1 MTSLARFAIVE
12 NVKDSLQ
19 NVAPQRRVITDLD
32 ALRALANPQRA
43 AILKLLMSG
52 RSRTATECAATV
64 GASPSACSYHLR
76 ELERFGFV
84 VRDDPDPSER
94 KAGADVDGRTR
105 QWRASAIGFSLRAEP
120 LSQADPESL
129 AVFGAVWNADRA
141 ENDRLATEF
150 ADRFGELPP
159 EWQDVA
165 DFRTYELDV
174 TAEEVARLVEQ
185 IDALLLPYRAGSRD
199 QASPTTRPVH
209 IVFQAIPRIEAP

>member
-1 MTSLARFAIVE
+1 M
-12 NVKDSLQ
+12 KDSLQ
-19 NVAPQRRVITDLD
+19 TVAPQRRVITDLD

-76 ELERFGFV
+76 QLERFGFV
-84 VRDDPDPSER
+84 VRDDPDPAE
-94 KAGADVDGRTR
+94 ATTAADVDGRTR
-105 QWRASAIGFSLRAEP
+105 RWRASAVGFSLGAKP

-141 ENDRLATEF
+141 ENDRLAIEF
-150 ADRFGELPP
+150 ADRFGDLPS

-165 DFRTYELDV
+165 DFRTYELDA
-174 TAEEVARLVEQ
+174 TAQEIARLVEQ
-185 IDALLLPYRAGSRD
+185 IDGLLLPYRAGARA
-199 QASPTTRPVH
+199 QPSPATRPVH
-209 IVFQAIPRIEAP
+209 VVFQAIPRIDPR